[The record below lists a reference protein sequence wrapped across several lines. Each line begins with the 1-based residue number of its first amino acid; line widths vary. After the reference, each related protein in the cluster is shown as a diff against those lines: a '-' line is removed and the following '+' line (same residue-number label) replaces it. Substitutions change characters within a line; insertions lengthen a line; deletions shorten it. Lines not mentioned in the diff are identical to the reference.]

1 MKVSLIIP
9 TKNRPLILQATID
22 NLFNCQNFPAHEL
35 EVIVVNDGEE
45 ELSQLRQ
52 KYETLKIIQNQGKGG
67 AAGARNTG
75 AGVATGQLL
84 LFIDDDIL
92 IGKDCIQRH
101 CSLHTEYQNAI
112 ISGAWIH
119 NPDLVIQMQ
128 STPFGRY
135 KLKNDYLA
143 SHGDPQKE
151 LKPGLFW
158 AEALASFN
166 LSVLR
171 SDFRTLG
178 GFNTEFQYAGCED
191 QEFTMRAKANN
202 FLLLLDMNNINWHNE
217 VDRGDMKKWL
227 MRQYTG
233 VQGFPLLCELFPL
246 NKQGALYFENIPI
259 QRNDSLRIKV
269 KKSIKYFLSGSLML
283 AIIKSITRILE
294 RVNAGDRML
303 FRCYSALCGLYL
315 YKGFRLSFDKEK

>member
-1 MKVSLIIP
+1 MMVSLIIP
-9 TKNRPLILQATID
+9 TKNRPLILEATID
-22 NLFNCQNFPAHEL
+22 NLFNCSKFPAHQL
-35 EVIVVNDGEE
+35 EVIVVNDGKE

-75 AGVATGQLL
+75 AAVATGDLL

-92 IGKDCIQRH
+92 VGEDSIHRH
-101 CSLHTEYQNAI
+101 CTLHTEYPKAL

-119 NPDLVIQMQ
+119 NPDLVIQMKG
-128 STPFGRY
+128 TPFGRY

-143 SHGDPQKE
+143 SHGDPQKV

-166 LSVLR
+166 LSVLK
-171 SDFRTLG
+171 SDFTALG

-202 FLLLLDMNNINWHNE
+202 FLLLLDMNNINLHNE
-217 VDRGDMKKWL
+217 VDRADMKKWL

-233 VQGFPLLCELFPL
+233 VQGFPLLCELFPF

-269 KKSIKYFLSGSLML
+269 KKSIKFWLSGSLTL
-283 AIIKSITRILE
+283 ALITGITRLLE
-294 RVNAGDRML
+294 GVNAGDRLL

-315 YKGFRLSFDKEK
+315 YKGFRLSFDQEK